1 MSAPLTQHGHE
12 PPNRL
17 RAEPAT
23 EHRTLAIELDGVLR
37 PVPGHYHRSGPFTS
51 RLITAAH
58 FRGSCEIGG
67 ECPVPV
73 RMALHR
79 PRASIDRRLI
89 VLDDLS
95 TQWVMSFATCH
106 DHRLYKITGFY

>member
-1 MSAPLTQHGHE
+1 MFDPLPRSGALPVNPPRDEPTHE
-12 PPNRL
+12 L
-17 RAEPAT
+17 
-23 EHRTLAIELDGVLR
+23 RTLVIELDGVLR
-37 PVPGHYHRSGPFTS
+37 QVPGRYHRTGRLTG

-67 ECPVPV
+67 ERPVPV

-79 PRASIDRRLI
+79 PRASTDRRLI

-106 DHRLYKITGFY
+106 DHRFYKITGFY